1 MSFINNLKM
10 RNKLVV
16 MLVFPV
22 LCLIYFS
29 VNGIWEKT
37 GQVNAM
43 KDLKILTHLSVRI
56 SNLVHELQRERGST
70 ALFIGSKGAEFVTE
84 LFEQRSE
91 TDKKISELQTFL
103 YGFKAE
109 RFGSEFKKAVD
120 NAISNLNEIMTK
132 RSLTSSM
139 TAGEGEILGYYTNM
153 INQFLEA
160 ISFMTKISE
169 NAELSTMATAYV
181 NFLWVKEKSGLE
193 RAILSNTFAMDSFG
207 PGMFKKF
214 SSVVTAQETYL
225 NVFLSLA
232 ASDQRDFYKS
242 KLQGQFVDEME
253 RMRGIAFEKAGA
265 GKFGIAPAYW
275 FEMKTGQINLLREVE
290 DKLNSDLEKKA
301 EIIHAQAQ
309 KTFVFYI
316 ALSII
321 AILAA
326 LILAYVV
333 IRSITKPIEAVLS
346 VTTEISKGD
355 LTRVLTTPSKDE
367 MGKLIS
373 SIDAMRKGLVE
384 LIRQVRDSLKK
395 VKLSVSGFVTGMN
408 KLTEG
413 SEKQVVDSAEIT
425 TSVLEINT
433 TTEEITEAVKHLH
446 ESAEGTLTTLLEMK
460 ASVKE
465 VDENASSFAAFID
478 ETLSSIEESF
488 ASIKAINEN
497 IEHSRKFVS
506 NTLVSATEITASVNE
521 VRDSAKESSLLAKKV
536 TSTIREN
543 GISSIHESV
552 KSIREIK
559 DSADKTAGIVKGM
572 RKSSEKID
580 EIVQVIDKV
589 ADETKLLAFNAAIL
603 SAQAGQHGKGFGV
616 VADEIG
622 RLAERTAKNTKEI
635 TTIIEEVKGYINNV
649 ATAEEK
655 TVNLIGQG
663 LELITDA
670 GVVFNGILE
679 TSTASASQT
688 AFIEKAT
695 TEQAKAIQ
703 EITSSIEGISF
714 RMEDILNASKQ
725 QRSGSEMILSGIEK
739 AKEIA
744 QGLKNSTSEQS
755 KGADLI
761 TRSGEDMLSQVSHIK
776 KAMEDMKARSVAITK
791 RIEAITDITKDNLG
805 LAKEMTK
812 ESSVLGDAVGTLDG
826 EINRFRG

>member
-1 MSFINNLKM
+1 MNFINRLKI
-10 RNKLVV
+10 RNKLIL
-16 MLVFPV
+16 MLILPIG
-22 LCLIYFS
+22 CLLYFS
-29 VNGIWEKT
+29 LNGMWEKT
-37 GQVNAM
+37 VQADAM
-43 KDLKILTHLSVRI
+43 NDLKNLTRLSVKI

-70 ALFIGSKGAEFVTE
+70 ALFIGSKGAAFVTE
-84 LFEQRSE
+84 LSEQRFE

-103 YGFKAE
+103 HGFKAE
-109 RFGSEFKKAVD
+109 RFGPEFKKAVD
-120 NAISNLNEIMTK
+120 NAISSLDEIKTK
-132 RSLTSSM
+132 RSSASSM
-139 TAGEGEILGYYTNM
+139 TAGAGEIIGYYTNM
-153 INQFLEA
+153 ISQFLEA
-160 ISFMTKISE
+160 VSFMTKISG

-181 NFLWVKEKSGLE
+181 NFLWDKENSGIE
-193 RAILSNTFAMDSFG
+193 RATLSNTFAMDNFG
-207 PGMFKKF
+207 PGMFKRF
-214 SSVVTAQETYL
+214 TSVVTAQEIYL

-242 KLQGQFVDEME
+242 KLQGQFVDEVE
-253 RMRGIAFEKAGA
+253 RMRGLAFEKASA
-265 GKFGIAPAYW
+265 GKFGIDPAYW
-275 FEMKTGQINLLREVE
+275 FKMKTGQIKLLREVE
-290 DKLNSDLEKKA
+290 DKLNIDLEKKA
-301 EIIHAQAQ
+301 EEIHAQAQ

-326 LILAYVV
+326 VILAYVV
-333 IRSITKPIEAVLS
+333 IRNITKPIEAVLS

-355 LTRVLTTPSKDE
+355 LTRIVTTPSKDE
-367 MGKLIS
+367 MGQLVG
-373 SIDAMRKGLVE
+373 SIEAMRKGLVE
-384 LIRQVRDSLKK
+384 LIHHVRDSMKK

-433 TTEEITEAVKHLH
+433 TTGEITEAVKHLH

-465 VDENASSFAAFID
+465 VAENTSSFASFID
-478 ETLSSIEESF
+478 ETSSSIEESF

-497 IEHSRKFVS
+497 IEHSRKSVS
-506 NTLVSATEITASVNE
+506 NTLVSATQITASVNE
-521 VRDSAKESSLLAKKV
+521 VRDSAKQSSLLAKEV
-536 TSTIREN
+536 TSTIREK

-552 KSIREIK
+552 KSINEIK
-559 DSADKTAGIVKGM
+559 DSADDTAKIVKGM

-580 EIVQVIDKV
+580 EIAQVIAEV
-589 ADETKLLAFNAAIL
+589 ADETKLLALNAAIL
-603 SAQAGQHGKGFGV
+603 SAQAGEHGKGFGV

-635 TTIIEEVKGYINNV
+635 TAIIEEVKGSINNV
-649 ATAEEK
+649 ATAEKK
-655 TVNLIGQG
+655 TVTLIEQG
-663 LELITDA
+663 LELITDV

-695 TEQAKAIQ
+695 TEQAKAIK
-703 EITSSIEGISF
+703 EINSSIEGISS
-714 RMEDILNASKQ
+714 RMEEILNASEQ
-725 QRSGSEMILSGIEK
+725 QRSGSEMILAGIEK

-761 TRSGEDMLSQVSHIK
+761 TRSGEDILSRVSRIK
-776 KAMEDMKARSVAITK
+776 KAMEDMKAGSKAITK
-791 RIEAITDITKDNLG
+791 RIEAITDIAKDNLG

-812 ESSVLGDAVGTLDG
+812 ESSLLGDSVGTLDG
-826 EINRFRG
+826 EINRFRS